1 MEAINIL
8 LIGVGTGAI
17 FAIVS
22 ILIINTS
29 NSEQYPVGGFLP
41 ALWMVADFGESSKL
55 VAAGLLMMGG
65 ITGFYLMLAFR
76 KLRFET
82 LRNKFQIQP
91 EVKKVTEETTA
102 EGEVPAEGATEGVE
116 DAATTEESKDKTA
129 KPSDDK
135 TKDKSAKP
143 TDDKVKVASGDKG
156 KSINKEKETKKK

>member
-8 LIGVGTGAI
+8 LIGASTGVI
-17 FAIVS
+17 FAIIS

-29 NSEQYPVGGFLP
+29 NSERYPVGGFLP
-41 ALWMVADFGESSKL
+41 ALWMVADLGESSKL

-91 EVKKVTEETTA
+91 EEKQVKKVTEENIA
-102 EGEVPAEGATEGVE
+102 EGQGTITV
-116 DAATTEESKDKTA
+116 
-129 KPSDDK
+129 
-135 TKDKSAKP
+135 
-143 TDDKVKVASGDKG
+143 KG
-156 KSINKEKETKKK
+156 KSLAEFLK

>member
-8 LIGVGTGAI
+8 LIGACTGVI
-17 FAIVS
+17 FAIIS

-29 NSEQYPVGGFLP
+29 NSERYPIGGFLP
-41 ALWMVADFGESSKL
+41 ALWVVADLGESSKL

-91 EVKKVTEETTA
+91 EEKQAKQVTEENIA
-102 EGEVPAEGATEGVE
+102 EGQGTITV
-116 DAATTEESKDKTA
+116 
-129 KPSDDK
+129 
-135 TKDKSAKP
+135 
-143 TDDKVKVASGDKG
+143 KG
-156 KSINKEKETKKK
+156 KSLAEFLK

>member
-8 LIGVGTGAI
+8 LIGACTGVI
-17 FAIVS
+17 FAIIS

-29 NSEQYPVGGFLP
+29 NSERYPIGGFLP
-41 ALWMVADFGESSKL
+41 ALWMVADLGESSKL

-91 EVKKVTEETTA
+91 EEKQVKQVTEENIA
-102 EGEVPAEGATEGVE
+102 EGQGTITV
-116 DAATTEESKDKTA
+116 
-129 KPSDDK
+129 
-135 TKDKSAKP
+135 
-143 TDDKVKVASGDKG
+143 KG
-156 KSINKEKETKKK
+156 KSLAEFLK

>member
-8 LIGVGTGAI
+8 IIGACTGVI
-17 FAIVS
+17 FAIIS

-29 NSEQYPVGGFLP
+29 NSESYPIGGFLP
-41 ALWMVADFGESSKL
+41 ALWVLADLGESSKL

-91 EVKKVTEETTA
+91 EEKQVKQVTEENIA
-102 EGEVPAEGATEGVE
+102 EGQGTITV
-116 DAATTEESKDKTA
+116 
-129 KPSDDK
+129 
-135 TKDKSAKP
+135 
-143 TDDKVKVASGDKG
+143 KG
-156 KSINKEKETKKK
+156 KSLAEFLK